1 LSASFWE
8 ADRACL
14 VTGCGFVG
22 SHLVDALLDSGAR
35 VRVVTRSRA
44 PHRTHPKLEAITAD
58 LSRPQDCLRAVQGM
72 ECVFLAAGSVGAAGT
87 GASGVMSGIATNLTL
102 TANVLQA
109 AWQGGVRR
117 ALVFSSSTAYP
128 VIDRPARE
136 DELWE
141 GPVFPGYFGY
151 GWMRR
156 YFERLAEFVASE
168 SDMGIAV
175 VRPAALY
182 GPRDNFD
189 PTTGHVVSS
198 LIRRAVAGES
208 PLKVWGTGN
217 DIRDFLHVR
226 DFARG
231 CLLALDRKADCD
243 PINLGSGTGVS
254 TGDLARLILTALG
267 RPTTD
272 LRFEPDRPS
281 ALPYRVLDM
290 TKASA
295 ALGYAPQ
302 ISFPEGLAE
311 VIAWYRGQALGQ
323 TSYSPR
329 VGS

>member
-1 LSASFWE
+1 MSPSFWE
-8 ADRACL
+8 RDHACV

-35 VRVVTRSRA
+35 VRVATGNRP
-44 PHRTHPKLEAITAD
+44 PHRTHPKLEAITVD
-58 LSRPQDCLRAVQGM
+58 LTRPQDCLRAVEGM
-72 ECVFLAAGSVGAAGT
+72 ECVLHAAGSVGAAGT
-87 GASGVMSGIATNLTL
+87 GPSAVMSGIATNLTL

-109 AWQGGVRR
+109 AWQGGAQR

-136 DELWE
+136 AELWD
-141 GPVFPGYFGY
+141 GPVFPGYLGY

-156 YFERLAEFVASE
+156 YFERLAEFVARE
-168 SDMGIAV
+168 SGMGIAV

-189 PTTGHVVSS
+189 PATGHVVSS

-208 PLKVWGTGN
+208 PLQVWGTGN

-231 CLLALDRKADCD
+231 CLLALEHKADCD
-243 PINLGSGTGVS
+243 PINLSSGIGIS
-254 TGDLARLILTALG
+254 TGDLARLILAALE
-267 RPTTD
+267 RSTTD
-272 LRFEPDRPS
+272 IRFEPDWPS

-295 ALGYAPQ
+295 CLGFTPR
-302 ISFPEGLAE
+302 ISLSEGLAE
-311 VIAWYRGQALGQ
+311 VIA
-323 TSYSPR
+323 
-329 VGS
+329 